1 MARLQLNVGGI
12 VRPYH
17 NTEAWFR
24 SRNANFPACMLCV
37 CVCMFVCVCARA
49 RALCIE
55 REAAWCHQ
63 IGASAKLSAQMARF
77 SSLPTTRELCLE
89 RAVRRN
95 RGFRYGDVNEWDVK
109 VHQGPRI
116 N

>member
-37 CVCMFVCVCARA
+37 CVCMCVCVCVCVCVRARA
-49 RALCIE
+49 RVM
-55 REAAWCHQ
+55 H
-63 IGASAKLSAQMARF
+63 
-77 SSLPTTRELCLE
+77 
-89 RAVRRN
+89 
-95 RGFRYGDVNEWDVK
+95 
-109 VHQGPRI
+109 
-116 N
+116 